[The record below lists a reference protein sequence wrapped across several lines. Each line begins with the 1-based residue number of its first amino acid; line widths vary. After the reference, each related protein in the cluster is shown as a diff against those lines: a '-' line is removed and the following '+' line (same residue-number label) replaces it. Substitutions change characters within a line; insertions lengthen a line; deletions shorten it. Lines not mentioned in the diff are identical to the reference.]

1 VSQLSAKQIA
11 NIAMST
17 SDNVNSQ
24 RDAINALYREQNHLI
39 DGVCVLT
46 DTRKVNI
53 TEIAIQRVCERQPMD
68 LFAFDAMN
76 YAQDVEDGI
85 ASVVTE
91 THERPDLY

>member
-1 VSQLSAKQIA
+1 MSQLSAKKIA

-24 RDAINALYREQNHLI
+24 RNAINALYREQNHLI
-39 DGVCVLT
+39 DRVCVLT

-53 TEIAIQRVCERQPMD
+53 TEIAIQRVSEKQSMD
-68 LFAFDAMN
+68 LFAFDAMD
-76 YAQDVEDGI
+76 YARDIENAI
-85 ASVVTE
+85 ASVVLE